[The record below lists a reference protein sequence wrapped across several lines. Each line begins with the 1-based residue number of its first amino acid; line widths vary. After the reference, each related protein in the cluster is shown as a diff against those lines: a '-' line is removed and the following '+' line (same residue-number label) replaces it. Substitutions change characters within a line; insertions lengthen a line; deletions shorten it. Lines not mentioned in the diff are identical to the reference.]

1 MEKRKEKAKES
12 IQAVLPILFIV
23 LLLSFTVAPVSA
35 SILLEFMIGAVF
47 VIIGMLFFSMGAE
60 MSMSPMGERVGG
72 SMLKTKKLWVIL
84 LLGFFLGVIITISEP
99 DLQVLAAQV
108 PSVPNMVLILSVAA
122 GVGAFLVV
130 ALLRILFG
138 IALAPLLVVFYGVIF
153 VIARFVPDNF
163 LAVAFDS
170 GGVTTGPMTVPFIMA
185 LGVGISAIRND
196 KHAENDSFGL
206 VALCSIGPV
215 LAVLLL
221 GLVYPA
227 QGSYVA
233 ADVPE
238 AFNSVELG
246 RLFLSEIPYYLK
258 EIAGSLLPIVFFFG
272 IFQLVS
278 IQLHKK
284 TLIKICVGLLYTYV
298 GLVLFLTGANV
309 GFIPAGNYL
318 GTVMA
323 SLPCPWILVPVGM
336 VIGYFIVKAE
346 PAVYVLMKQVEEKM
360 YMKVTSVYGLTEA
373 APGMTAT
380 RIDDSFDVRCNTVGR
395 DFEFTEVRVI
405 DPETGEECPVGVQG
419 EMCNR
424 GYNTMKGYYKNP
436 EATAEVIDKD
446 NFLHSGDLGIKD
458 EDGNYRITGRIKDMI
473 IRGGENI
480 YPREIE
486 EFLYKLDGV
495 KDVQVAGIPSK
506 KYGEA
511 VGAFIILQEGVEMH
525 ESDVR
530 DFCKNKISRYKIP
543 KYVFFVKEFPMT
555 GSGKIQKF
563 RLKDL
568 GLQLCKE
575 QGIEII

>member
-35 SILLEFMIGAVF
+35 SILLEFMIGAMF

-153 VIARFVPDNF
+153 LIARFVPDNF

-233 ADVPE
+233 AGVPE

-298 GLVLFLTGANV
+298 GLVLFLTCNRYGITAVSVDFSPGRN
-309 GFIPAGNYL
+309 GDRIFHCQGRAGRL
-318 GTVMA
+318 
-323 SLPCPWILVPVGM
+323 CPDETGRRTDRW
-336 VIGYFIVKAE
+336 GYFRKSDADQ
-346 PAVYVLMKQVEEKM
+346 PFGWCGCFGRAFH
-360 YMKVTSVYGLTEA
+360 A
-373 APGMTAT
+373 AGA
-380 RIDDSFDVRCNTVGR
+380 
-395 DFEFTEVRVI
+395 
-405 DPETGEECPVGVQG
+405 
-419 EMCNR
+419 
-424 GYNTMKGYYKNP
+424 
-436 EATAEVIDKD
+436 
-446 NFLHSGDLGIKD
+446 
-458 EDGNYRITGRIKDMI
+458 YR
-473 IRGGENI
+473 N
-480 YPREIE
+480 
-486 EFLYKLDGV
+486 
-495 KDVQVAGIPSK
+495 
-506 KYGEA
+506 
-511 VGAFIILQEGVEMH
+511 
-525 ESDVR
+525 SD
-530 DFCKNKISRYKIP
+530 
-543 KYVFFVKEFPMT
+543 YVFFN
-555 GSGKIQKF
+555 SG
-563 RLKDL
+563 
-568 GLQLCKE
+568 LCHCTVSDVICSE
-575 QGIEII
+575 NLYRDCV